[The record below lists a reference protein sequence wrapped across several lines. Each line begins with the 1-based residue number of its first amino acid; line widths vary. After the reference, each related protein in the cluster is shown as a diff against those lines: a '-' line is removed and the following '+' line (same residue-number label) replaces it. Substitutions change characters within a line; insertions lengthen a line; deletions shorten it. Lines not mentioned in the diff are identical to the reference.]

1 MIYFFKTR
9 SQISSMN
16 DPDREGW
23 ITYTDRASDHLCPI
37 PSHLSDWMTV
47 LKIKIKLGP
56 EIRNM
61 HTQKVIRSWN
71 PGHTGEEEGTTEYL
85 SLLDSSFTFFYLAV
99 FTESSSFLY
108 AKLLDFV

>member
-1 MIYFFKTR
+1 
-9 SQISSMN
+9 MN

-37 PSHLSDWMTV
+37 PSHLSDWIDSV
-47 LKIKIKLGP
+47 KNKIKLGQKS
-56 EIRNM
+56 ETCTHRKLSELEFQD
-61 HTQKVIRSWN
+61 TQEKKVQVS
-71 PGHTGEEEGTTEYL
+71 L
-85 SLLDSSFTFFYLAV
+85 STWFKFTFYLAV